1 MNIKKL
7 VAKALAFTFIINS
20 LAFTRATTVKAADY
34 WPSGVDV
41 VAESAIVMEQET
53 GTILYSK
60 NMDDQHFR
68 QVSLR

>member
-41 VAESAIVMEQET
+41 VAESAIVMEQE
-53 GTILYSK
+53 
-60 NMDDQHFR
+60 